1 MILFSSADISRPLHE
16 AIEIEV
22 RTLPR
27 AHVWLHRGKV
37 SLRLRY
43 RVTRAVTV
51 IGARGKGYGP
61 YLYGYRVRPDGVVF
75 GTEHAIAN
83 TRRMKTLGLPGMFD
97 VPEGTIFK
105 DLSGLTDDE
114 VAAHVTLD
122 VRDLPPEQQAALMET
137 IADLA
142 GLNAWLLD
150 AVIRSLGPNGP

>member
-1 MILFSSADISRPLHE
+1 VIIFRQADIRRPLDE
-16 AIEIEV
+16 SIDIEV
-22 RTLPR
+22 RTRPR

-61 YLYGYRVRPDGVVF
+61 FLYGYRVRPDGGVF
-75 GTEHAIAN
+75 GREHLINN
-83 TRRMKTLGLPGMFD
+83 TRRMRTLEGMFV
-97 VPEGTIFK
+97 VPEGTVFQ

-122 VRDLPPEQQAALMET
+122 IRDLPAEQQETLKET

-142 GLNAWLLD
+142 GLNAWLD
-150 AVIRSLGPNGP
+150 SL